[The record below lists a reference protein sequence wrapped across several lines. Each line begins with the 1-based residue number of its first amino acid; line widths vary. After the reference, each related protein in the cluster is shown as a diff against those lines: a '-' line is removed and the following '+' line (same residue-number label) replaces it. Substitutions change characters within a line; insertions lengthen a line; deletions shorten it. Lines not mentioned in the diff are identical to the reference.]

1 MPDEMLTKVA
11 EREKKFEKLWLRMD
25 RDLDLFD
32 LKRFQMLD
40 YNDEAVKWAQ
50 HVTLNDPKV
59 FAERVVAVLSAARP
73 QWEVKLRHGEADEV
87 TTRIEQFIQAMFYEA
102 DELLY
107 EKMLDPFQE
116 FSCFS
121 AAIRGW
127 PTARVEVY
135 ADEEGNVRFDILPMD
150 PRYHIWE
157 SGPKGVLWS
166 AYKTSRSRE
175 SIEDEYGAVDIPS
188 SHPQGED
195 VVLTDV
201 WTPEENIVYAVD
213 NIVYQRDNPFG
224 YVPVLIEPIRLRGLV
239 GGPKDDRLEKYG
251 DSIFAADRGLYADQN
266 AVATILQT
274 LNILAFRPPLGMKL
288 EPGAE
293 MPEEY
298 PAEPG
303 TVTEVADG
311 EAIHEFPIGDVRRSA
326 PLFYSI
332 INGCI
337 QRGSLVYTEYG
348 NLQFTLSAVAIERL
362 EQHRDQVFV
371 PRLKAL
377 QRLYQRCAMMAI
389 EQFVKLEKEVEIG
402 QYGEEIAVAPKELKK
417 RQFRINC
424 RLATKS
430 PEKTIASYSV
440 AQGAREFLSGDT
452 VRRDVLQLQDP
463 SGEEAKILDELSAQ
477 LSPQIMKYKLALAKL
492 RLAEDLEGRDKDAAL
507 AEAQIML
514 WELRQEGINVTQ
526 TGKVKGI
533 RKAEQPTPEA
543 TQALPSGKVNTP
555 KALEQ
560 ARQPT
565 EGQEVER
572 EEERTMRT
580 LMSGVEQ

>member
-11 EREKKFEKLWLRMD
+11 EREKKFEELWLRMD
-25 RDLDLFD
+25 ADLDLFD
-32 LKRFQMLD
+32 LAKFQLTD
-40 YNDEAVKWAQ
+40 YDGEVVKWAQ

-59 FAERVVAVLSAARP
+59 FAERVVAILSGARP
-73 QWEVKLRHGEADEV
+73 QWEVKLRGVEADEI
-87 TTRIEQFIQAMFYEA
+87 TTSIERFIQAMFYEA

-107 EKMLDPFQE
+107 QKMLDPLHE
-116 FSCFS
+116 FSSFS

-135 ADEEGNVRFDILPMD
+135 RDEESNVKFDILPMD
-150 PRYHIWE
+150 PRYHVWE
-157 SGPKGVLWS
+157 SGPKGLLWS

-175 SIEDEYGAVDIPS
+175 SVEDEYGAVDLPAH
-188 SHPQGED
+188 HPPGAD

-201 WTPEENIVYAVD
+201 WTPDENIIYVSD
-213 NIVYQRDNPFG
+213 RQIHRRDNPFG
-224 YVPVLIEPIRLRGLV
+224 YVPVIIEPVRLRGLV
-239 GGPKDDRLEKYG
+239 GGPHDDRLKKYG

-274 LNILAFRPPLGMKL
+274 LNILSFRPPLGMQI

-303 TVTEVADG
+303 TVTEVAEG
-311 EAIHEFPIGDVRRSA
+311 EAIKEFPTGDVRRSA

-377 QRLYQRCAMMAI
+377 QRLYQRSAMMAL
-389 EQFVKLEKEVEIG
+389 EQFIKLDEEVEIG
-402 QYGEEIAVAPKELKK
+402 QYGEEIALAPKDLKK
-417 RQFRINC
+417 HQLRINC

-452 VRRDVLQLQDP
+452 VRREVLGLEDP

-507 AEAQIML
+507 AEARIML

-543 TQALPSGKVNTP
+543 TQALPSGQVNTP

-580 LMSGVEQ
+580 LMSGVEH